1 MPYSP
6 RKLAAAL
13 AAAAL
18 GYGPADVML
27 RVPVDN
33 RLMAT
38 SEKVQIFAPYH
49 VETVGLVRSAK
60 SVPDFD
66 GLDALAGKTI
76 GVEKVSKR

>member
-27 RVPVDN
+27 HVPVDN

-38 SEKVQIFAPYH
+38 SEKVQIFAP
-49 VETVGLVRSAK
+49 
-60 SVPDFD
+60 
-66 GLDALAGKTI
+66 
-76 GVEKVSKR
+76 